1 MAKTLAKNNSI
12 YFKPKPEGSQ
22 LLVEYNGLELY
33 NDVITSFNITLK
45 SVMRVN
51 ITNCNT
57 ETMNFTYEVEE
68 FNATC
73 ATNATK
79 YFIIKENVTS
89 IDISSE

>member
-1 MAKTLAKNNSI
+1 
-12 YFKPKPEGSQ
+12 
-22 LLVEYNGLELY
+22 
-33 NDVITSFNITLK
+33 
-45 SVMRVN
+45 
-51 ITNCNT
+51 
-57 ETMNFTYEVEE
+57 MNFTYEVEE